1 MGQLPSYEWVFFDLD
16 KNVYILNDVSIYLSE
31 NPNNRIVEV
40 LVDKSNPV
48 ASGVGLNPAD
58 NPLIFKASGNTYH
71 MSIFGGA
78 MRVVTPSGT
87 APLTTPTLEGDLATK
102 KYVDTKPLDYHKIEI
117 SSKNSTTSSSYIP
130 VSGTAFTPASGT
142 YKVSFSASASN
153 SRNKRLG
160 NIALYKNGNIIQDS
174 ERDVSTAGYIVGIN
188 TQTTI
193 NVNGTDTIS
202 LHFKINSGSFTI
214 YKGNIVFLKLV
225 H

>member
-102 KYVDTKPLDYHKIEI
+102 KYVDTKPLDYYKIDI
-117 SSKNSTTSSSYIP
+117 SSENSTTSSTYLP
-130 VSGTAFTPASGT
+130 VSGTNFTPASGT

-153 SRNKRLG
+153 SQNNRIG
-160 NIALYKNGNIIQDS
+160 NIALYKNENIIEDS
-174 ERDVSTAGYIVGIN
+174 ERNVATGRSTIGIN

-193 NVNGTDTIS
+193 NVNGTDTINLRYKVS
-202 LHFKINSGSFTI
+202 SGSFTI

-225 H
+225 Y